1 MLETGIKGFAKTMVT
16 EENTASAMGSGSL
29 EVFATP
35 AMVALMEE
43 CSWKLVQPYLEEG
56 QGTVGTGLE
65 IQHLSATPL
74 GMEVTCQSTLTE
86 VDGRKL
92 TFEVEAY
99 DAAGLIGKGTH
110 QRFIVDNARFQAKAN
125 AKAN

>member
-1 MLETGIKGFAKTMVT
+1 MLETGIKGSAKTMVT

-43 CSWKLVQPYLEEG
+43 CSWKVVLPYLEEG

-125 AKAN
+125 AKAI

>member
-1 MLETGIKGFAKTMVT
+1 MLETGIKGSAKTMVT

-43 CSWKLVQPYLEEG
+43 CSWKLVLPYLEEG

>member
-1 MLETGIKGFAKTMVT
+1 MLETGIKGSAKTMVT

-43 CSWKLVQPYLEEG
+43 CSWKVVLPYLEEG

>member
-1 MLETGIKGFAKTMVT
+1 MLETGIKGSAKTMVT

-43 CSWKLVQPYLEEG
+43 CSWKLVLPYLEEG
-56 QGTVGTGLE
+56 QSTVGTGLE

-125 AKAN
+125 AKAI

>member
-16 EENTASAMGSGSL
+16 EKNTASAMGSGSL